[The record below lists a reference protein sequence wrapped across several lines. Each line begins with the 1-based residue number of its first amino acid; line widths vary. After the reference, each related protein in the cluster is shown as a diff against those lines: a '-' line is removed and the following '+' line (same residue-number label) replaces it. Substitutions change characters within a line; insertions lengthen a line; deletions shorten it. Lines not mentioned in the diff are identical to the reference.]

1 MNPAT
6 TFVSRRELIE
16 DAAFAELETDGKLP
30 ADRTEAVLSAI
41 YYVLTLFAASQG
53 VNVND
58 VEIIAG
64 DVRATRPRFY
74 SDDDLKRRA
83 EALEKREVERT
94 RRDFAPRLARVKAA
108 LARQEKALKSQK
120 KEV

>member
-41 YYVLTLFAASQG
+41 YYTLTLFAASQG
-53 VNVND
+53 VNVRDID
-58 VEIIAG
+58 VIAG
-64 DVRATRPRFY
+64 DVRATRPRY
-74 SDDDLKRRA
+74 YTDEDLKRRA
-83 EALEKREVERT
+83 EIRAKQEEEET
-94 RRDFAPRLARVKAA
+94 RRAFAPRLARAKAA
-108 LARQEKALKSQK
+108 LARQEKARKSQ
-120 KEV
+120 